1 MIGVMPTQRALDIA
15 RERNL
20 DLVEVQPNAIPPVC
34 KLMDYGRYKYEQAKK
49 ENEVREKS
57 IKRAEVDPWTTV
69 EQRYTPGQVITGEI
83 TRIAPFGAFGRIENG
98 VEGLIHLSELLPGMD
113 PKTDLHEG
121 QSVQLRI
128 LRIDAE
134 RHRLALSM
142 RQVDEPDPVLAIKDV
157 PLAKSSAAIEETAST
172 GVREPAV
179 NLPLS
184 VESREC
190 IDRAMS
196 IAKRMRLLPVQPVH
210 LLLSVLQ
217 EERIQNALAAWLPST
232 EHLSGYAVGYTS
244 DVTTQTG
251 TCPHCK
257 RVTQPHWK
265 HCVYCGGSLARVCPK
280 CGTPRAEAEGV
291 RFCYECGSPFE

>member
-1 MIGVMPTQRALDIA
+1 
-15 RERNL
+15 
-20 DLVEVQPNAIPPVC
+20 
-34 KLMDYGRYKYEQAKK
+34 MDYGRYKYEQAKK
-49 ENEVREKS
+49 ENEARKKF
-57 IKRAEVDPWTTV
+57 ITRADLNAWATV
-69 EQRYTPGQVITGEI
+69 EQRYTPGQVVTGTI
-83 TRIAPFGAFGRIENG
+83 TRIAPFGAFARIEDG
-98 VEGLIHLSELLPGMD
+98 VEGLIHLSELMPGMD
-113 PKTDLHEG
+113 PTTGLHEG
-121 QSVQLRI
+121 QHVQLRI
-128 LRIDAE
+128 LRLDAE
-134 RHRLALSM
+134 RYRLGLSL
-142 RQVDEPDPVLAIKDV
+142 RQVDEPDPVMTIKDV
-157 PLAKSSAAIEETAST
+157 PYTNLPLEESSATIEEAAST
-172 GVREPAV
+172 GVGEPAV

-190 IDRAMS
+190 IERAVS
-196 IAKRMRLLPVQPVH
+196 IAKRMRSLPVQPVH

-217 EERIQNALAAWLPST
+217 NERIQNALAAWLPPT

-265 HCVYCGGSLARVCPK
+265 HCVYCGKSLARVCPT